1 MPTITVD
8 PLPEEALS
16 GLKDPTALQRAFNR
30 LQEECAVLNGR
41 LTASNLAKLVLAEK
55 EIVTP
60 SDWVSLA
67 DVLDNGF
74 TDLGPATYGAVA
86 VRKDG
91 AGRVEIRERV
101 QRGAGPPALFTT
113 IATVG
118 PAYAPAVGV
127 RRVADA
133 GGVHGAYDVLPTGAV
148 RWLAGDPTAEFSFC
162 GGSWVANDR
171 SVPAWSTPFRV
182 ILPTTLSVSIRE
194 VLVVAR
200 AATFDGYGIPVEC
213 TVYKPT
219 VERVQGQE
227 QPVLSIP
234 RIDGLQPEQRYK
246 LTLWAYT
253 D

>member
-1 MPTITVD
+1 VPTITVD
-8 PLPEEALS
+8 PLPQEALS
-16 GLKDPTALQRAFNR
+16 GLKDPTALLRAFNR

-41 LTASNLAKLVLAEK
+41 LTQANLSRLVLAEK
-55 EIVTP
+55 ELVTP
-60 SDWVSLA
+60 SEWVALTPLNSFA
-67 DVLDNGF
+67 EF
-74 TDLGPATYGAVA
+74 GPTTYGALA

-91 AGRVEIRERV
+91 SGRVEIRERV
-101 QRGAGPPALFTT
+101 QRTAGPPALFTPIT
-113 IATVG
+113 NVG
-118 PAYAPAVGV
+118 PAYAPALGV

-133 GGVHGAYDVLPTGAV
+133 GGAHGAYDVLPNGDV
-148 RWLAGDPTAEFSFC
+148 RWLAGDPTSEFSFC
-162 GGSWVANDR
+162 GGSWAANDR
-171 SVPAWSTPFRV
+171 SIPTWEKPFRV